1 MIRRRF
7 QRLNHFIGGLATIL
21 ICPFAAQSSEML
33 NRVGIAYLIVS
44 VIFALAIILLT
55 PWTARSQGKL
65 EKVRVAYPTVSISL
79 APLWIAKD
87 KGLFEQEGLDAE
99 LTYIR
104 SGTTIVQAVIG
115 GNVQIGYAGVP
126 PVISAI
132 ARGAYPVVVAVLN
145 NKMDYLIVSRK
156 PIAHPSELN
165 GRKFAISSFGS
176 SSEFAARLGLEKVGA
191 DSNSV
196 TMVQVG
202 GSPDRIVAL
211 KTGAVDATI
220 LSATDFVEA
229 SGLGFNII
237 LDLSKSE
244 IDYPFNVFFGLR
256 QFVAEK
262 RQIVLG
268 TIKAFVR
275 GIRFLREN
283 QEEALEVVAKRLRN
297 PNMEVLRAQWHHVA
311 FEYFGEDL
319 YPTEAGFALAIK
331 ELGGKSPKGSSL
343 RTSDITDMSFLDE
356 LSKTGFFKQPKK
368 TR

>member
-1 MIRRRF
+1 M
-7 QRLNHFIGGLATIL
+7 
-21 ICPFAAQSSEML
+21 
-33 NRVGIAYLIVS
+33 
-44 VIFALAIILLT
+44 
-55 PWTARSQGKL
+55 
-65 EKVRVAYPTVSISL
+65 SISL

-126 PVISAI
+126 PIISAI
-132 ARGAYPVVVAVLN
+132 ARGASPVVVAVLN
-145 NKMDYLIVSRK
+145 NKMDYLIVGRK
-156 PIAHPSELN
+156 SITHPSALN
-165 GRKFAISSFGS
+165 GKKFAISSFGS

-191 DSNSV
+191 DPNTV

-202 GSPDRIVAL
+202 GSPDRIIAL

-256 QFVAEK
+256 QFAAEK

-283 QEEALEVVAKRLRN
+283 REEALQVVAKRLRN
-297 PNMEVLRAQWHHVA
+297 PNMEILRAQWHHVA

-331 ELGGKSPKGSSL
+331 ELGGKSPKGPFL
-343 RTSDITDMSFLDE
+343 RTSDITDISFLDE
-356 LSKTGFFKQPKK
+356 LSKTGFFKQPEKA
-368 TR
+368 R